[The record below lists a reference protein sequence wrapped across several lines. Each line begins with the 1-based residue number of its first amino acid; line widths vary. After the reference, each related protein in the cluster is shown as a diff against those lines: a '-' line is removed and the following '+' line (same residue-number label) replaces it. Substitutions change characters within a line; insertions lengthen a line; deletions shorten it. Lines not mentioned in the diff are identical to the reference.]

1 MRSFM
6 DPILDGLDSLLA
18 WFGTELKQTI
28 ESYCDLE
35 TADDAHTL
43 VARDGSLLSV
53 IRIHGVTQLVGTEEF
68 DRIHEGL
75 TQSLQATLK
84 RQGQALQVYFCYD
97 RESVKPE
104 IDEVLSPARAT
115 AKRLQLDLE
124 DLFKERVDNLA
135 RYCGHEE
142 VYFVLWTRPFAVAGE
157 QLNRALK
164 DKSHFI
170 REHKIPLFKN
180 GQNLIAAIPDI
191 RESHHSFVRSVVNDL
206 EGLNIHAQLLKIH
219 AAVHAIRN
227 SADPEFTAINWR
239 PVLPGD
245 KIPVRELSVSAG
257 DGLSGLMYP
266 PLARQVFPRDAMS
279 LDLRTIRVGDRIYT
293 PLFIELFPQDIKP
306 FMALLAR
313 TLPTNIPWRMSF
325 LIESGGMSVL
335 NFKASMASILAW
347 TAARNA
353 LIHDASKLLRDI
365 EVNTDDAV
373 VKLQVSLVTW
383 APEGNVRLLRTRAA
397 ELAKAVEGWGTCEV
411 TEVAGDVFAG
421 VASSI
426 LGFTVNS
433 VATPSVAP
441 LSDVVYMLP
450 FTRPA
455 SAWQH
460 GAILFRS
467 PDGKLWPYQP
477 GSAQQTTWIDLIYAR
492 PGSGKS
498 VLSNSMNLAICLSG
512 GIARLPRIAI
522 IDIGPSSSGLISLL
536 KEALPPESRHLV
548 AYHRLRMTPDYCI
561 NPFDTQLGCRFPT
574 AQERAF
580 LVNFVTLLATP
591 LGAERPYDGI
601 SDMAGLVIDEMYKQ
615 LSDQAKAHPYT
626 RNIEPLV
633 DDLLDEMGFVFDEH
647 TTWWEVT
654 DALFLAGFHH
664 EAILAQRY
672 AMPIL
677 ADITSICRTQVVED
691 LYGQVKAPTGEP
703 LIQAFGRMMSS
714 AIREYSI
721 LAGVTKFDIGD
732 ARVVSLDLDEVAKSG
747 GEAADRQTAVMY
759 MLARYALARHYYLT
773 EDTLA
778 DFPEVYREYH
788 RQRIAEIREDAKRI
802 VYDEF
807 HRTSKARA
815 VRDQVVLD
823 MREGRKWNV
832 QISLISQS
840 LDDFDPVM
848 IEFATSIF
856 IMDAGPEQ
864 AIRKSTEI
872 FGLTDTAQSALRN
885 RVHGPR
891 EGGTTFLAQFATKYG
906 MNTQLLTNTL
916 GPVELWSF
924 STTAEDARTRNK
936 LYQRLGPKE
945 ARRILANL
953 FPSGSVKPL
962 IEARLLALKS
972 EEGVIEEDSELG
984 VIDELVAEILDVY
997 SKNPEARTLPGSIK

>member
-6 DPILDGLDSLLA
+6 DPILEGLDSFLA

-35 TADDAHTL
+35 SADDTHTL
-43 VARDGSLLSV
+43 VARDGSLMSI
-53 IRIHGVTQLVGTEEF
+53 IRINGVTKLIGTEEF

-84 RQGQALQVYFCYD
+84 RPGHAVQIYFSYD
-97 RESVKPE
+97 RDSVKPE
-104 IDEVLSPARAT
+104 IDEVLGPARAT

-124 DLFKERVDNLA
+124 DLFKERSDYLA
-135 RYCGHEE
+135 RYCAHEE
-142 VYFVLWTRPFAVAGE
+142 LYFVLWTRPFAITGE
-157 QLNRALK
+157 QLGRSGK
-164 DKSHFI
+164 DKINFI
-170 REHKIPLFKN
+170 REHKIPPFKN
-180 GQNLIAAIPDI
+180 GQNLIAAIPEI
-191 RESHHSFVRSVVNDL
+191 RESHSSFVRSVVNDISSL
-206 EGLNIHAQLLKIH
+206 SLHVELLKAH
-219 AAVHAIRN
+219 EAVRMIRN
-227 SADPEFTAINWR
+227 SADPEFTAPDWK

-245 KIPVRELSVSAG
+245 KIPARELSESAG
-257 DGLSGLMYP
+257 GELSGLMYP
-266 PLARQVFPRDAMS
+266 PLARQIFPRDAMS

-293 PLFIELFPQDIKP
+293 PIFIELFPQDIKP
-306 FMALLAR
+306 FASLLAR
-313 TLPTNIPWRMSF
+313 TLPTSVPWRMSF
-325 LIESGGMSVL
+325 LIESGGLSIL
-335 NFKASMASILAW
+335 GFKSAMASILAW

-353 LIHDASKLLRDI
+353 LIHDAVKLLRDI
-365 EVNTDDAV
+365 ETNTDDAV
-373 VKLQVSLVTW
+373 VKLQVSLATW
-383 APEGNVRLLRTRAA
+383 APEGNLRLLRTRTA
-397 ELAKAVEGWGTCEV
+397 ELAKAVEGWGSCEV
-411 TEVAGDVFAG
+411 TEVAGDVFSG
-421 VASSI
+421 VASSV

-455 SAWQH
+455 SAWRH

-477 GSAQQTTWIDLIYAR
+477 GSSQQTTWIDLVYAR

-498 VLSNSMNLAICLSG
+498 VLSNSMNLALCLSG
-512 GIARLPRIAI
+512 GIQRLPRIAI

-536 KEALPPESRHLV
+536 KEALAPEDRHLV
-548 AYHRLRMTPDYCI
+548 AYHRLRMTPDYAI
-561 NPFDTQLGCRFPT
+561 NPFDTQLGSRVPT

-615 LSDQAKAHPYT
+615 LGNQGKPHPYT
-626 RNIEPLV
+626 RGIEMLV

-664 EAILAQRY
+664 EALLAQRF

-677 ADITSICRTQVVED
+677 ADITSICRSQIVED

-721 LAGVTKFDIGD
+721 LAGTTKFDIGD

-773 EDTLA
+773 EDA
-778 DFPEVYREYH
+778 IGDFSEVYKEYH
-788 RQRIAEIREDAKRI
+788 RQRISEIREDAKRI

-815 VRDQVVLD
+815 VRDQVILD

-872 FGLTDTAQSALRN
+872 FGLSDTAQTALRT

-891 EGGTTFLAQFATKYG
+891 EGGATFLAQFATKFG

-936 LYQRLGPKE
+936 LYQRLGPRE
-945 ARRILANL
+945 ARRVLANL
-953 FPSGSVKPL
+953 FPSGSVKSL
-962 IEARLLALKS
+962 IETRLANLK
-972 EEGVIEEDSELG
+972 EQEGVIEEGAEIS
-984 VIDELVAEILDVY
+984 VIDDLVTEILDAY
-997 SKNPEARTLPGSIK
+997 SKNPDVKSLPK

>member
-6 DPILDGLDSLLA
+6 DPILEGLDSLLA
-18 WFGTELKQTI
+18 WFGTELKQTV

-35 TADDAHTL
+35 TADDVHTL

-53 IRIHGVTQLVGTEEF
+53 VRVYGVTKLVGTEEF

-75 TQSLQATLK
+75 TQSLQASLK
-84 RQGQALQVYFCYD
+84 RAGHALQVFFSYD
-97 RESVKPE
+97 RESVRPE
-104 IDEVLSPARAT
+104 IEDVLGPARAT
-115 AKRLQLDLE
+115 AKRLNLDLE
-124 DLFKERVDNLA
+124 DLFKERVDYLA
-135 RYCGHEE
+135 RYCAHEE
-142 VYFVLWTRPFAVAGE
+142 LYFVLWTRPFAITGE
-157 QLNRALK
+157 QLGRAVK
-164 DKSHFI
+164 DKSNFV

-191 RESHHSFVRSVVNDL
+191 REAHTAFVRSFVNDVGSLSIHCELL
-206 EGLNIHAQLLKIH
+206 EVHE
-219 AAVHAIRN
+219 AVRAIRN
-227 SADPEFTAINWR
+227 SADPEFTSIDWS

-245 KIPVRELSVSAG
+245 KIPARDLSISAG
-257 DGLSGLMYP
+257 DGLSGIMYP
-266 PLARQVFPRDAMS
+266 PLARQIFPRDALAM
-279 LDLRTIRVGDRIYT
+279 DLRTVRVGDRIYT
-293 PLFIELFPQDIKP
+293 PIFIELFPQDIKP
-306 FMALLAR
+306 FMSLLAR
-313 TLPTNIPWRMSF
+313 TLPTTIPWRISY
-325 LIESGGMSVL
+325 LVESGGLSVL
-335 NFKASMASILAW
+335 GFKSAMASILAW

-353 LIHDASKLLRDI
+353 LIHDAAKLLRDI
-365 EVNTDDAV
+365 EINTDDAV
-373 VKLQVSLVTW
+373 VKLQVSLATW
-383 APEGNVRLLRTRAA
+383 APEGNARLLRTRVA

-421 VASSI
+421 IASSI
-426 LGFTVNS
+426 LAFTVNS

-455 SAWQH
+455 SAWRH

-512 GIARLPRIAI
+512 GIQRLPRIAI
-522 IDIGPSSSGLISLL
+522 VDIGPSSSGLISLL
-536 KEALPPESRHLV
+536 KEALSPDERHLV

-561 NPFDTQLGCRFPT
+561 NPFDTQLGCRLPT

-580 LVNFVTLLATP
+580 LVNFITLLATP

-615 LSDQAKAHPYT
+615 LGEQGKPHPYT
-626 RNIEPLV
+626 RSIEPLV

-654 DALFLAGFHH
+654 DALFLAGFQH
-664 EAILAQRY
+664 EAMLAQRF

-677 ADITSICRTQVVED
+677 ADITSVCRSQIVED

-703 LIQAFGRMMSS
+703 LVQAFGRMMSS

-721 LAGVTKFDIGD
+721 LANVTKFDIGD

-773 EDTLA
+773 EDSIA
-778 DFPEVYREYH
+778 DFPEVYRDYH
-788 RQRIAEIREDAKRI
+788 RQRISEIREDAKRI

-815 VRDQVVLD
+815 VRDQVILD

-848 IEFATSIF
+848 IEFSTSIF

-864 AIRKSTEI
+864 SIRKSTEI
-872 FGLTDTAQSALRN
+872 FGLSDTAQTALRT

-891 EGGTTFLAQFATKYG
+891 EGGATFLAQFATKFG

-924 STTAEDARTRNK
+924 STTTEDARTRNK

-945 ARRILANL
+945 ARRVLANL
-953 FPSGSVKPL
+953 FPSGSVKSL
-962 IEARLLALKS
+962 VEARLASLKEQEGLI
-972 EEGVIEEDSELG
+972 EEGAELS
-984 VIDELVAEILDVY
+984 VIDELVLEILDVY
-997 SKNPEARTLPGSIK
+997 SKNPDAKSLPK